1 MSRFFQ
7 NRAAGGFRLDSPVKV
22 PVASEMPRC
31 APPHTNGAG
40 EEPCPGGRA
49 ETKAPE
55 RVSPQALL
63 FGSPFLAPLGAGLSS
78 PTAKASVFLRRV
90 LRRFG
95 PRIEGAR
102 FL

>member
-40 EEPCPGGRA
+40 EEACRG
-49 ETKAPE
+49 APINNLSD
-55 RVSPQALL
+55 RIALEL
-63 FGSPFLAPLGAGLSS
+63 VREFSS
-78 PTAKASVFLRRV
+78 EHRV
-90 LRRFG
+90 LLASKITKQGVYKSRGYSEWLSTVRC
-95 PRIEGAR
+95 A
-102 FL
+102 